1 MELREDS
8 GKIYIYYDSNL
19 SKMQNSN
26 GDAKYSSGDFTSS
39 DKGISIKRTKKN
51 ERERREQRPRDR
63 KSERQE

>member
-1 MELREDS
+1 
-8 GKIYIYYDSNL
+8 
-19 SKMQNSN
+19 MQNSN